1 MLERI
6 MDLQILLY
14 LMTVL
19 GTAGAIG
26 MLAVHLTY
34 RRTLRKTKATTN
46 LREKWLNLWKT
57 RDKLLNRMNFLVW
70 IPSLLSTVCLGMSLF
85 FISRIRDSRGLPM
98 SYLYIGTAVPIV
110 LLVFRQA
117 LDFSFKEELV
127 MNSLADYI
135 LQARSCKEN
144 PPAAR
149 KYEPVQA
156 VQKTDPVFKEEMV
169 ERIACKYPTD
179 CGDRKS
185 FQQDAESGGG
195 RNHERNHPGVYGITR
210 IFLVE
215 SGRICYTFDVKSG
228 HCGNRK

>member
-34 RRTLRKTKATTN
+34 RRTLRKTKSDN
-46 LREKWLNLWKT
+46 KPEEKKWLNLWKT

-110 LLVFRQA
+110 LLVLRQA

-135 LQARSCKEN
+135 LQVAFLQ
-144 PPAAR
+144 R
-149 KYEPVQA
+149 K
-156 VQKTDPVFKEEMV
+156 
-169 ERIACKYPTD
+169 PT
-179 CGDRKS
+179 
-185 FQQDAESGGG
+185 G
-195 RNHERNHPGVYGITR
+195 RP
-210 IFLVE
+210 
-215 SGRICYTFDVKSG
+215 
-228 HCGNRK
+228 

>member
-70 IPSLLSTVCLGMSLF
+70 IPSLLSTICLGMSLF
-85 FISRIRDSRGLPM
+85 FVSRIRDSRGLPM
-98 SYLYIGTAVPIV
+98 SYLYIGAAVPVV
-110 LLVFRQA
+110 LLVLRQA

-135 LQARSCKEN
+135 LQARSRKEN

-149 KYEPVQA
+149 KYEPTPA
-156 VQKTDPVFKEEMV
+156 PQKTDPVLKEEMV
-169 ERIACKYPTD
+169 ERIAASIRQTAATGSHFSKMLSPEEEEIM
-179 CGDRKS
+179 REIIRE
-185 FQQDAESGGG
+185 FME
-195 RNHERNHPGVYGITR
+195 
-210 IFLVE
+210 
-215 SGRICYTFDVKSG
+215 
-228 HCGNRK
+228 

>member
-6 MDLQILLY
+6 MDLHILLY

-19 GTAGAIG
+19 GAAGAVG

-70 IPSLLSTVCLGMSLF
+70 IPSLLSTACLGLSLF
-85 FISRIRDSRGLPM
+85 FVSRIRDSRGLSM
-98 SYLYIGTAVPIV
+98 SYLYIGAAVPVV
-110 LLVFRQA
+110 LLVLRQA

-135 LQARSCKEN
+135 LQVRSARKEN
-144 PPAAR
+144 LPTAR
-149 KYEPVQA
+149 KYETA
-156 VQKTDPVFKEEMV
+156 ESRQKADPILKEEAV
-169 ERIACKYPTD
+169 ERIAASIRQTAATGSHFSKMLSPEEEEIM
-179 CGDRKS
+179 REIIRE
-185 FQQDAESGGG
+185 FME
-195 RNHERNHPGVYGITR
+195 
-210 IFLVE
+210 
-215 SGRICYTFDVKSG
+215 
-228 HCGNRK
+228 

>member
-110 LLVFRQA
+110 LLVLRQA

-127 MNSLADYI
+127 MNSLADIFCRRVPAKKTHRPPVNTNRCRQYRKQI
-135 LQARSCKEN
+135 RYSKRKWWSGLLQVSDRLRRQEVISARC
-144 PPAAR
+144 
-149 KYEPVQA
+149 
-156 VQKTDPVFKEEMV
+156 
-169 ERIACKYPTD
+169 
-179 CGDRKS
+179 
-185 FQQDAESGGG
+185 
-195 RNHERNHPGVYGITR
+195 
-210 IFLVE
+210 
-215 SGRICYTFDVKSG
+215 
-228 HCGNRK
+228 

>member
-46 LREKWLNLWKT
+46 LREKWLN
-57 RDKLLNRMNFLVW
+57 
-70 IPSLLSTVCLGMSLF
+70 
-85 FISRIRDSRGLPM
+85 
-98 SYLYIGTAVPIV
+98 IGTAVPIV
-110 LLVFRQA
+110 LLVLRQA

-169 ERIACKYPTD
+169 ERIAASIRQTAATGSHFSKMLSPEEEEIM
-179 CGDRKS
+179 REIIRE
-185 FQQDAESGGG
+185 FME
-195 RNHERNHPGVYGITR
+195 
-210 IFLVE
+210 
-215 SGRICYTFDVKSG
+215 
-228 HCGNRK
+228 

>member
-19 GTAGAIG
+19 GTAGAVG

-70 IPSLLSTVCLGMSLF
+70 IPSLLSTACLGLSLF
-85 FISRIRDSRGLPM
+85 FVSRIRYSRGLSM
-98 SYLYIGTAVPIV
+98 SYLYIGAAVPVV
-110 LLVFRQA
+110 LLVLRQA

-135 LQARSCKEN
+135 LQVRSARKEN
-144 PPAAR
+144 LPTAR
-149 KYEPVQA
+149 KYEMPESR
-156 VQKTDPVFKEEMV
+156 QKSDPILKEEAV
-169 ERIACKYPTD
+169 ERIAASIRQTAATGSHFSKMLSPEEEEIM
-179 CGDRKS
+179 REIIRE
-185 FQQDAESGGG
+185 FME
-195 RNHERNHPGVYGITR
+195 
-210 IFLVE
+210 
-215 SGRICYTFDVKSG
+215 
-228 HCGNRK
+228 

>member
-19 GTAGAIG
+19 GTAGAVG

-70 IPSLLSTVCLGMSLF
+70 IPSLLSTACLGLSLF
-85 FISRIRDSRGLPM
+85 FVSRIRDSRGLSM
-98 SYLYIGTAVPIV
+98 SYLYIGAAVPVV
-110 LLVFRQA
+110 LLVLRQA

-135 LQARSCKEN
+135 LQVRSARKEN
-144 PPAAR
+144 LPTAR
-149 KYEPVQA
+149 KYETA
-156 VQKTDPVFKEEMV
+156 ESRQKADPILKEETV
-169 ERIACKYPTD
+169 ERIAASIRQTAATGSHFSKMLSPEEEEIM
-179 CGDRKS
+179 REIIRE
-185 FQQDAESGGG
+185 FME
-195 RNHERNHPGVYGITR
+195 
-210 IFLVE
+210 
-215 SGRICYTFDVKSG
+215 
-228 HCGNRK
+228 

>member
-19 GTAGAIG
+19 GTAGAVG

-70 IPSLLSTVCLGMSLF
+70 IPSLLSTACLGLSLF
-85 FISRIRDSRGLPM
+85 FVSRIRDSRGLSM
-98 SYLYIGTAVPIV
+98 SYLYIGAAVPVV
-110 LLVFRQA
+110 LLVLRQA

-135 LQARSCKEN
+135 LQVRSARKEN
-144 PPAAR
+144 LPTAR
-149 KYEPVQA
+149 KYETA
-156 VQKTDPVFKEEMV
+156 ESRQKSDPILKEEAV
-169 ERIACKYPTD
+169 ERIAASIRQTAATGSHFSKMLSPEEEEIM
-179 CGDRKS
+179 REIIRE
-185 FQQDAESGGG
+185 FME
-195 RNHERNHPGVYGITR
+195 
-210 IFLVE
+210 
-215 SGRICYTFDVKSG
+215 
-228 HCGNRK
+228 

>member
-1 MLERI
+1 MLEQI

-19 GTAGAIG
+19 GTAGAVG

-70 IPSLLSTVCLGMSLF
+70 IPSLLSTACLGLSLF
-85 FISRIRDSRGLPM
+85 FVSRIRDSRGLSM
-98 SYLYIGTAVPIV
+98 SYLYIGAAVPVV
-110 LLVFRQA
+110 LLVLRQA

-135 LQARSCKEN
+135 LQVRSARKEN
-144 PPAAR
+144 LPTAR
-149 KYEPVQA
+149 KYEMPESR
-156 VQKTDPVFKEEMV
+156 QKSDPILKEEAV
-169 ERIACKYPTD
+169 ERIAASIRQTAATGSHFSKMLSPEEEEIM
-179 CGDRKS
+179 REIIRE
-185 FQQDAESGGG
+185 FME
-195 RNHERNHPGVYGITR
+195 
-210 IFLVE
+210 
-215 SGRICYTFDVKSG
+215 
-228 HCGNRK
+228 